1 MLGEGRCLDM
11 ALASL
16 VPIALRAFDVTAR
29 PVPAR
34 LAGLEAVVRGIV
46 PDLTQ
51 PRAFGPVVGSIAEAL
66 RREVY
71 PRATT

>member
-1 MLGEGRCLDM
+1 MTV
-11 ALASL
+11 L
-16 VPIALRAFDVTAR
+16 VETRADLTLEAARRVAR

-46 PDLTQ
+46 PDLAQ
-51 PRAFGPVVGSIAEAL
+51 PRAFGPVAGSIAEAL

-71 PRATT
+71 PS